1 MLPAPVAQVDAA
13 AIRHEERGLE
23 LFRGFFPA
31 IGKKGALA
39 RFLPQG
45 REGLAGKL
53 GEALGFVFPCGG
65 RNGER
70 DGGSLFNGV
79 EGGGET
85 HGAQGEGKVRRGRGV
100 RQEGR
105 GIVPFFRTG
114 EGERDVMDLQ
124 EAADGFVAALVHL
137 FPEPGGFGKCPWV
150 AQGEGFLLRQV
161 IGVDGDVIFFQL
173 RAEG

>member
-1 MLPAPVAQVDAA
+1 MEAVPDFAKVVVPGFCLIRRGVVELRDGVHVAGRGQERFQSADGRQGTGLGRGCHDVLPAPVAQVDAA

-100 RQEGR
+100 RQEG
-105 GIVPFFRTG
+105 
-114 EGERDVMDLQ
+114 
-124 EAADGFVAALVHL
+124 
-137 FPEPGGFGKCPWV
+137 
-150 AQGEGFLLRQV
+150 
-161 IGVDGDVIFFQL
+161 
-173 RAEG
+173 